1 MFRLNTKQIFEKEK
15 PNMRTIKK
23 TLSVLLCLCL
33 MLSVVA
39 TGFTAIAADKT
50 EAVTKFSDAVTAYSG
65 KLSVADPTEEDL
77 AAYEKLV
84 ADYKK
89 LSQNEIES
97 IDVLTFDI
105 FYHLVLDRER
115 QISIKNNP
123 DIKTYDKRHYLNA
136 AAQAVTVLGFIP
148 AYVDKAVELGE
159 KLNDKA
165 RSLDDKKAAWT
176 DADIN
181 ARIMVG
187 GYSSSNGML
196 STALKG
202 SIFKGV
208 KVMTD
213 LIYNDL
219 LKANPAPTKPKSP
232 GSAPKASKY
241 EQGENDPQYKA
252 DFAEWLAKA
261 EAYNKGFA
269 ADYNYKAV
277 FYLEALD
284 WVASVDSSY
293 KPVIECM
300 KAVRDAKDAYD
311 NGGSGATA
319 KAAAAAV
326 KLYNAL
332 SENGKAFFN
341 ECSYFLYATAV
352 DNLTSWSYK
361 AYQPK
366 ALYEACVDIGNARYV
381 DYFTVVIENITEPYT
396 RADIEA
402 AKAAYEKVP
411 QSLRAQ
417 VSAETMKKYTA
428 ILASIAPDEPTGE
441 RPNVERMETT
451 KVKYPAAVSGKK
463 IDKTIDNVQALLY
476 QLLDVPSGGMSQL
489 MSEGVYTNYTVALLA
504 KKLFPLV
511 GGLSALV
518 AMGPDRLASKLDKE
532 SCAGA
537 IEALNAAANTLDE
550 NGDKVAALDAWQY
563 LEVKDGD
570 FGFKDGDKE
579 GFLDA
584 AASLFRPLSLITVVI
599 TFENKSDPIKG
610 TYTYGAYEE
619 LVPIFEALG
628 IESFMSSEEYTNY
641 VNAVTSSDE
650 KMDRRIRPILA
661 PIFDLLDSVANA
673 KAPLNALMALLPKVA
688 YAVDSGLVDTQIHAV
703 LGKLGMGLGDNI
715 SVDLTTSGLYDIVA
729 PLIEKIEIKAA
740 ETDEQG
746 NETVPA
752 VLLGLKL
759 DKEKF
764 TKAIHDLAG
773 CGKYTANQSVARGK
787 NWYVSIDGNAKD
799 TFVVFFRYLHS
810 ELSAKGNKT
819 ALKNAIDN
827 AGLNFAQRTGYKLVI
842 SLITTAS
849 ADSAFRIISSVL
861 PTVNFFIRV
870 SKIFSK

>member
-1 MFRLNTKQIFEKEK
+1 M
-15 PNMRTIKK
+15 
-23 TLSVLLCLCL
+23 
-33 MLSVVA
+33 
-39 TGFTAIAADKT
+39 
-50 EAVTKFSDAVTAYSG
+50 
-65 KLSVADPTEEDL
+65 
-77 AAYEKLV
+77 
-84 ADYKK
+84 
-89 LSQNEIES
+89 
-97 IDVLTFDI
+97 
-105 FYHLVLDRER
+105 
-115 QISIKNNP
+115 
-123 DIKTYDKRHYLNA
+123 
-136 AAQAVTVLGFIP
+136 
-148 AYVDKAVELGE
+148 
-159 KLNDKA
+159 
-165 RSLDDKKAAWT
+165 
-176 DADIN
+176 
-181 ARIMVG
+181 
-187 GYSSSNGML
+187 
-196 STALKG
+196 
-202 SIFKGV
+202 
-208 KVMTD
+208 
-213 LIYNDL
+213 
-219 LKANPAPTKPKSP
+219 
-232 GSAPKASKY
+232 
-241 EQGENDPQYKA
+241 
-252 DFAEWLAKA
+252 
-261 EAYNKGFA
+261 
-269 ADYNYKAV
+269 
-277 FYLEALD
+277 
-284 WVASVDSSY
+284 SVDSTY
-293 KPVIECM
+293 KPVIEAI
-300 KAVRDAKDAYD
+300 KAVKEAKDAYD
-311 NGGSGATA
+311 NGGAGATA
-319 KAAAAAV
+319 KAAAAV
-326 KLYNAL
+326 KLYEAL
-332 SENGKAFFN
+332 NEKDKTFFN
-341 ECSYFLYATAV
+341 ECNYFLYAVAI
-352 DNLTSWSYK
+352 DSLTSWSYK

-366 ALYEACVDIGNARYV
+366 ALYKACVDIGNARYV

-396 RADIEA
+396 RSDIIA
-402 AKAAYEKVP
+402 AKEAYAKVP
-411 QSLRAQ
+411 ESLKAQ
-417 VSAETMKKYTA
+417 ISAETMTKYSA

-451 KVKYPAAVSGKK
+451 KVKYPATVSGKK

-476 QLLDVPSGGMSQL
+476 QLLDVPSGGMPQL

-511 GGLSALV
+511 GGLSSLV
-518 AMGPDRLASKLDKE
+518 AVGPDKLAAKLDKE
-532 SCAGA
+532 TCAGA

-550 NGDKVAALDAWQY
+550 NGEKVAALDAWKY

-584 AASLFRPLSLITVVI
+584 AASIFRPLSLITIVI
-599 TFENKSDPIKG
+599 TFENKADPVTG

-787 NWYVSIDGNAKD
+787 NWYVSIDGNARD
-799 TFVVFFRYLHS
+799 AFVVFFRYLHS

-849 ADSAFRIISSVL
+849 ADSAFRIISTVL

>member
-1 MFRLNTKQIFEKEK
+1 
-15 PNMRTIKK
+15 MRTIKK

-84 ADYKK
+84 TDYKK

-123 DIKTYDKRHYLNA
+123 DIKAYDKRHYANA
-136 AAQAVTVLGFIP
+136 AAQAVTTLGFIP
-148 AYVDKAVELGE
+148 AYVDKAVDLGK
-159 KLNDKA
+159 KLNNKA
-165 RSLDDKKAAWT
+165 LSLDDKKAAWT
-176 DADIN
+176 EADAN

-187 GYSSSNGML
+187 GYSSSNGIL

-202 SIFKGV
+202 STFKGV
-208 KVMTD
+208 KLIVD

-252 DFAEWLAKA
+252 DFAEWLTKA
-261 EAYNKGFA
+261 ETYNKA
-269 ADYNYKAV
+269 YAV
-277 FYLEALD
+277 EFNHKGELYLEAFD
-284 WVASVDSSY
+284 WIVSVDSAY
-293 KPVIECM
+293 KPVIEAI
-300 KAVRDAKDAYD
+300 KDAKEAKEAYD
-311 NGGSGATA
+311 NGGAGATA
-319 KAAAAAV
+319 KAAAAA
-326 KLYNAL
+326 KLYEAL
-332 SENGKAFFN
+332 SEREKAFYN
-341 ECSYFLYATAV
+341 ECGYYLYATAV
-352 DNLTSWSYK
+352 DNITSWTYKSYT
-361 AYQPK
+361 PK
-366 ALYEACVDIGNARYV
+366 GLYDACVDIGNARYV
-381 DYFTVVIENITEPYT
+381 DYFTVVIENITEPYN

-411 QSLRAQ
+411 QSLKSKIS
-417 VSAETMKKYTA
+417 VDTMEKYNA

-463 IDKTIDNVQALLY
+463 IDKTIDNVQTLLY

-489 MSEGVYTNYTVALLA
+489 VSEGVYTNYTVALLA
-504 KKLFPLV
+504 KKLYPLI
-511 GGLSALV
+511 GGISSML
-518 AMGPDRLASKLDKE
+518 AMGPEKLAAKLDKE

-550 NGDKVAALDAWQY
+550 DGKKVDSVTAWEY
-563 LEVKDGD
+563 VEVKDGD

-584 AASLFRPLSLITVVI
+584 AAALFRPLSLVTMVI
-599 TFENKSDPIKG
+599 TFENKADKTKG
-610 TYTYGAYEE
+610 TYTYGAYED
-619 LVPIFEALG
+619 LIPIFEALG
-628 IESFMSSEEYTNY
+628 IENVM
-641 VNAVTSSDE
+641 SSDE
-650 KMDRRIRPILA
+650 YTKAIEAVSSSDDKMDRRIRPILA
-661 PIFDLLDSVANA
+661 PIFELVDSVANA
-673 KAPLNALMALLPKVA
+673 KAPLNALMELLPKVA
-688 YAVDSGLVDTQIHAV
+688 YAVDSGLVNTQVQAV
-703 LGKLGMGLGDNI
+703 IGKLGMGLSSKVDL
-715 SVDLTTSGLYDIVA
+715 DLTTSGLFDLVA

-787 NWYVSIDGNAKD
+787 NWYVSIDGNARD
-799 TFVVFFRYLHS
+799 AFVVFFRYLHS